1 MNAILV
7 APTQVSKNYPTFSG
21 NRQLNSRSPI
31 PKTIWRKASQQED
44 ISIPMRSSVFR
55 QEDLSL
61 SSIHVVNHPVSETSF
76 SGRIRIVKNQV
87 QRLRSRL
94 NILPSNAVEV

>member
-1 MNAILV
+1 M
-7 APTQVSKNYPTFSG
+7 APIQLSKNYPSFSG

-44 ISIPMRSSVFR
+44 ISIPMRSSAFR

-76 SGRIRIVKNQV
+76 SGRIRIVKNQGK
-87 QRLRSRL
+87 RLRSRW
-94 NILPSNAVEV
+94 NILPCNSGEM

>member
-44 ISIPMRSSVFR
+44 ISIPMRRSAFR

-61 SSIHVVNHPVSETSF
+61 SSIHVVKHPVSETSF
-76 SGRIRIVKNQV
+76 SGRIRIMENTSKPLPY
-87 QRLRSRL
+87 RWD
-94 NILPSNAVEV
+94 ILPCNSVQ